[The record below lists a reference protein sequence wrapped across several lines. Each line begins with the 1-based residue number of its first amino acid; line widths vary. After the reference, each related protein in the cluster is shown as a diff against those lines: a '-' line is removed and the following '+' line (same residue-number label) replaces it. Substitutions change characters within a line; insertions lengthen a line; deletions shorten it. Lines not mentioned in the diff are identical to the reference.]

1 MMSGGDAKCLCAGWA
16 ASSAGP
22 MQVTASGPGFSASGR
37 NRRFPWNFWR
47 FQPPHRRR
55 VARAVDV
62 HAGTGDQRG
71 QPRFRAF
78 GGRAGA
84 GTPLIRQ
91 AQRPRTRKI
100 ANSVVSAFMGSGSDG
115 GWLSGSPPPKQNRH
129 NLGKRPATGGHL
141 SAFKSTKDN
150 RLPRQRQRG
159 ARCGEA
165 RPLNVSHD
173 PSSLIIFRAAAA
185 GDAEPPASP
194 VGEDYCRVREQAERT
209 AAERATSTA
218 ARRVHQELAQ
228 AYARATRQRG
238 SQ

>member
-1 MMSGGDAKCLCAGWA
+1 MIGQAAAGAADPWWIIGSAAVVVHGGAVPHVKDVDLMMSGGDAKCLCAGWA

-115 GWLSGSPPPKQNRH
+115 GWLSGR
-129 NLGKRPATGGHL
+129 RPRSKIVIT
-141 SAFKSTKDN
+141 
-150 RLPRQRQRG
+150 
-159 ARCGEA
+159 
-165 RPLNVSHD
+165 
-173 PSSLIIFRAAAA
+173 
-185 GDAEPPASP
+185 
-194 VGEDYCRVREQAERT
+194 
-209 AAERATSTA
+209 
-218 ARRVHQELAQ
+218 
-228 AYARATRQRG
+228 
-238 SQ
+238 